1 MYSTN
6 WIPDVVAQ
14 LLQQNS
20 TSWSSKLGLWVNGL
34 EWQQANLMIAKF
46 KTVDIILLKLW
57 IINYPVPE
65 ISSLCLLSSKPIS
78 TKFTLQTMQY
88 RNYIE
93 KQIPV
98 WDILQNKF
106 IDRNWIRQ
114 PIYKNIRP
122 YHHTKHQRLSS
133 SVMNQH

>member
-1 MYSTN
+1 MYLTN

-46 KTVDIILLKLW
+46 KTVDFILLKLW

-65 ISSLCLLSSKPIS
+65 ISSLCLLSSKPNS

-122 YHHTKHQRLSS
+122 YHHTKHPRLSS
-133 SVMNQH
+133 SVLNQR